1 MGSASSH
8 PRQSDRL
15 GSARKRLA
23 SALPAGRSL
32 PRTVMTRAKLS
43 QVIGRNR
50 TYLSDFPSGRKSSL
64 GAADIPLIEDAL
76 QMPRGWLLFGE
87 HA

>member
-1 MGSASSH
+1 
-8 PRQSDRL
+8 
-15 GSARKRLA
+15 
-23 SALPAGRSL
+23 
-32 PRTVMTRAKLS
+32 MTRAKLS

-50 TYLSDFPSGRKSSL
+50 TYLSDFLSGRKSSL